1 MAEIVDSMA
10 ENGGKPT
17 GREPDQGGGH
27 LWDRK
32 EKS

>member
-10 ENGGKPT
+10 ENGGKT